1 MSLFVTSLNSGSN
14 GNCYYIGNEREAILV
29 DAGIPCREV
38 EARMNRLGLSMQTIK
53 GIFVSH
59 EHKDHIKGVHSLV
72 KKYRVPVYITETT
85 KRNGHLT
92 LQRDLVMQ
100 FNTESPVFIGDL
112 AITAFRKYHDASD
125 PYSFMI
131 SCKGIKV
138 GVFTDIGVPCQ
149 QVIKHFQQC
158 HAAFLE
164 SNYDEHML
172 ETGSY
177 PHVLKN
183 RIKGGRGHLSNRQA
197 LDLFKKHKPPFMS
210 HLFLSHLSQN
220 NNSPELVEKLFN
232 ENAGKVKMVVTSRYS
247 ETAVYH
253 ISYQHENQP
262 AAFPVF
268 FSSTQLAFSFE

>member
-1 MSLFVTSLNSGSN
+1 
-14 GNCYYIGNEREAILV
+14 
-29 DAGIPCREV
+29 
-38 EARMNRLGLSMQTIK
+38 
-53 GIFVSH
+53 
-59 EHKDHIKGVHSLV
+59 
-72 KKYRVPVYITETT
+72 
-85 KRNGHLT
+85 
-92 LQRDLVMQ
+92 
-100 FNTESPVFIGDL
+100 
-112 AITAFRKYHDASD
+112 
-125 PYSFMI
+125 
-131 SCKGIKV
+131 
-138 GVFTDIGVPCQ
+138 
-149 QVIKHFQQC
+149 
-158 HAAFLE
+158 
-164 SNYDEHML
+164 ML

-253 ISYQHENQP
+253 ISYQHENEP

>member
-53 GIFVSH
+53 DIFVSH

-253 ISYQHENQP
+253 ISYQHENEP

>member
-1 MSLFVTSLNSGSN
+1 M
-14 GNCYYIGNEREAILV
+14 
-29 DAGIPCREV
+29 
-38 EARMNRLGLSMQTIK
+38 
-53 GIFVSH
+53 
-59 EHKDHIKGVHSLV
+59 

-220 NNSPELVEKLFN
+220 NNRPELVEKLFN

-253 ISYQHENQP
+253 ISYQHENEP

>member
-53 GIFVSH
+53 AIFVSH

-253 ISYQHENQP
+253 ISYQHENEP

>member
-149 QVIKHFQQC
+149 QVIRHFQQC

-253 ISYQHENQP
+253 ISYQHENEP

-268 FSSTQLAFSFE
+268 FFQHTTCIFI

>member
-53 GIFVSH
+53 AIFVSH

-220 NNSPELVEKLFN
+220 NNRPELVEKLFN

-253 ISYQHENQP
+253 ISYQHENEP